1 MFCKNCGTE
10 IDEKV
15 RFCPKCGF
23 NRTDDVVQ
31 QERRIVKDNKI
42 KYQIK
47 PKFNILYKLL
57 SNLWK
62 ATIVMVY
69 IFFILENSDKLI
81 FSYSSIRLITVG
93 VILICIILK
102 MIFEKIQYNSLEY
115 NFYTTKIEYKDG
127 FLNKEEKELK
137 YRYIREITMN
147 QNLLERF
154 CGIGTIRIF
163 TNASSGVY
171 SFQSGHNDM
180 KNTNGIHIHCVENVK
195 EQYRTIKQIIDEGIP
210 ED

>member
-10 IDEKV
+10 IDEKA

-23 NRTDDVVQ
+23 DRMGEVDQ
-31 QERRIVKDNKI
+31 QKRRIVEDNKI

-62 ATIVMVY
+62 ATIFMVFFT
-69 IFFILENSDKLI
+69 FFILDDSDKWI
-81 FSYSSIRLITVG
+81 FSYSSILLWTVG
-93 VILICIILK
+93 VILIYIILK
-102 MIFEKIQYNSLEY
+102 MIFEKMQYNSLEY

-147 QNLLERF
+147 QNLLERL

-171 SFQSGHNDM
+171 SSQSRHNGM
-180 KNTNGIHIHCVENVK
+180 RNANGIHIHCVENVK
-195 EQYRTIKQIIDEGIP
+195 EQYRTIKQIIDEA